1 MKKKLFVIVTAVAM
15 SAMLAACGG
24 GSIKR
29 VFSFQWRE

>member
-24 GSIKR
+24 AIKR